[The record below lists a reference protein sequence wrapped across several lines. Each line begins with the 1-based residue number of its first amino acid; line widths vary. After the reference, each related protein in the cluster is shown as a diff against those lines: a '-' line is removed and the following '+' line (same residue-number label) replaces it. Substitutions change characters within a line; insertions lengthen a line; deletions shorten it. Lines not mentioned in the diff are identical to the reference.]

1 MGAAEK
7 LKYTLE
13 EYLQME
19 LENDTRYEFYDGEL
33 FPVTDA
39 SIAHNQIL
47 ANTQFEITSG
57 LRKNAKGCQSLSS
70 TQKIHAKKNSLYCYP
85 DLVIVCGKIET
96 LEGQKD
102 VITNPIVLV
111 EVLSPSTRNYDLGD
125 KFRLYTDIPT
135 LKEYICISSERI
147 LIEKF
152 EILNGFWTLKTY
164 SELTDSMT
172 INSLDQ
178 TIQLS
183 EIYTNVDFTLDIT
196 I

>member
-7 LKYTLE
+7 LKYTLK

-39 SIAHNQIL
+39 SIAHNQIVSSTSNALYNRL
-47 ANTQFEITSG
+47 A
-57 LRKNAKGCQSLSS
+57 AKSCNVLSS
-70 TQKIHAKKNSLYCYP
+70 TQKIHVKKNSLYCYP

-96 LEGQKD
+96 LEDQKD
-102 VITNPIVLV
+102 VITNPIVLI

-125 KFRLYTDIPT
+125 KFRLYRDIPT

-164 SELTDSMT
+164 SELTDSMML
-172 INSLDQ
+172 NSLDQ
-178 TIQLS
+178 TITLA
-183 EIYTNVDFTLDIT
+183 EIYSNVDFTLGIT
-196 I
+196 S